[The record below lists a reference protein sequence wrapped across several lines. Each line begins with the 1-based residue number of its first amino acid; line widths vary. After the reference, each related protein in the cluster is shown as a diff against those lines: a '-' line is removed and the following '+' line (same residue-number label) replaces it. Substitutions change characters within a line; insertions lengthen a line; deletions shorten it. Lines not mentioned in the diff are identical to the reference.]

1 MIDLQ
6 EEKIK
11 NKTGIKEIINNIN
24 NIVTGDVLANL
35 AYSSMIMIYFM
46 FFNIQYEVLPENI
59 LIKYINISSIIFLGI
74 AILMIEIAYK
84 KEKDNILLYGLEFL
98 LLAIFTLLIQHMP
111 KLFNCNTQ
119 TYILI
124 GSYLFAIYYMLK
136 STILYTRER
145 QEELKKFSDI
155 KEIVKDEPIKKVTKR
170 KNKKNEEKEGK

>member
-24 NIVTGDVLANL
+24 NIVTGDVLTNL

-74 AILMIEIAYK
+74 AILMIEIDYK

-124 GSYLFAIYYMLK
+124 GSHLFAIYYMLK